1 MGTRGYIV
9 VKFENRY
16 YMIYNHFDSYPS
28 NLGVKVVSIIR
39 EEQLNNNLDCL
50 NNVIQQFKEQVYIT
64 DNKND
69 IENDLF
75 IEWVYIIDLDEN
87 TLKITGGYYKPTY
100 TFEEIKKWESDSDW
114 VELFNKENNKENL

>member
-16 YMIYNHFDSYPS
+16 YRIYNHWDSYPS

-39 EEQLNNNLDCL
+39 EEQLNKNLDCL
-50 NNVIQQFKEQVYIT
+50 NNVIEQFKEQVYIT

-75 IEWVYIIDLDEN
+75 IEWVYIIDLDES
-87 TLKITGGYYKPTY
+87 TLKITGGYYEPTY
-100 TFEEIKKWESDSDW
+100 TFEEIKEWDSDSDW
-114 VELFNKENNKENL
+114 VELFNKENDK